1 MRYAAAKAYADNAAQ
16 TSVNS
21 ANPKELIVLV
31 YEKIFENLR
40 AGKIEITQGRY
51 GIDFFTK
58 ASDLINLGLLASLDY
73 QKGGEISKNL
83 KTIYEWAL
91 KKINEARVEK
101 SSEKVQNVIDI
112 MIPLYEGW
120 KQISNVNMASTKL
133 DVDPLQID
141 EMQAI

>member
-101 SSEKVQNVIDI
+101 SPEKVQNVIDI